1 MEDNKR
7 LRRSEFFPNLGLM
20 FTRESYN
27 TVWKG
32 QRLDSTTN
40 GWDHWLRLRIQ
51 SLHGE
56 CVYPVMPRIR
66 HLRTS
71 NSSTVSFSMSI
82 KLQRY
87 PLVAEDHVDLGDVS
101 YMLAANY
108 DKSILF
114 SILQPS
120 SLPEVFSN
128 MNMDLLSLL
137 VSGKDALSLM
147 KTTPPRLKKDVM
159 VFVDKKDD
167 LRKIKMYSNRV
178 IVAYVLYEVVVGMS
192 IISCRIFTNC
202 CTHSVSFRPIGASIK
217 AS

>member
-1 MEDNKR
+1 MNDNKR
-7 LRRSEFFPNLGLM
+7 LRRSEYFPNLGLL

-27 TVWKG
+27 KVWKG

-56 CVYPVMPRIR
+56 CVYPVIPRVR
-66 HLRTS
+66 HLRTT

-108 DKSILF
+108 DKSVLF
-114 SILQPS
+114 SMIQPS
-120 SLPEVFSN
+120 SLPDVYSN
-128 MNMDLLSLL
+128 INVDLLSLL
-137 VSGKDALSLM
+137 GSGKDILSIM
-147 KTTPPRLKKDVM
+147 KKTPFRRREDVM
-159 VFVDKKDD
+159 VFVDEKDD

-178 IVAYVLYEVVVGMS
+178 IVAYVLYEVIVDRKS
-192 IISCRIFTNC
+192 DNL
-202 CTHSVSFRPIGASIK
+202 
-217 AS
+217 